1 MIIGLFKYRID
12 VFLNQQKYNPAEL
25 IFIEGVFLHQYV
37 SIIHQIEGLKIHHN
51 GLKILLVNKKRSFPL
66 GVIFIFY
73 RYLLLSRLRQII
85 PHISYLYTDHFLRQQ
100 MTFMIKWPLWSL
112 KISTYPT
119 VFALAQFNIRVP
131 LHQWICNKKMRVHIM
146 LNYTLPFNIHMSFLR
161 DPARYWKWNICCYT
175 NLIIVP

>member
-66 GVIFIFY
+66 GETH
-73 RYLLLSRLRQII
+73 LKNN
-85 PHISYLYTDHFLRQQ
+85 TDF
-100 MTFMIKWPLWSL
+100 
-112 KISTYPT
+112 
-119 VFALAQFNIRVP
+119 VFPAYNFRV
-131 LHQWICNKKMRVHIM
+131 LQK
-146 LNYTLPFNIHMSFLR
+146 
-161 DPARYWKWNICCYT
+161 
-175 NLIIVP
+175 

>member
-66 GVIFIFY
+66 GEGVSSPEYYIRKSII
-73 RYLLLSRLRQII
+73 YLLTS
-85 PHISYLYTDHFLRQQ
+85 P
-100 MTFMIKWPLWSL
+100 
-112 KISTYPT
+112 
-119 VFALAQFNIRVP
+119 N
-131 LHQWICNKKMRVHIM
+131 NKKIHI
-146 LNYTLPFNIHMSFLR
+146 FS
-161 DPARYWKWNICCYT
+161 
-175 NLIIVP
+175 